1 MYRSWN
7 VVMGLYRF
15 LKSPLGNSLTNVV
28 AFSTLL
34 THDFMRVIFMNFINL
49 MQDSHL
55 MLKCVLVILCFF
67 RFSSLNFH

>member
-7 VVMGLYRF
+7 VVMGSYRF
-15 LKSPLGNSLTNVV
+15 LRSPLRNWPTNVV

-34 THDFMRVIFMNFINL
+34 THDFMRVIFMNFVNL

-55 MLKCVLVILCFF
+55 MLKCALVLLCFF